1 MIRDITIGQ
10 YYPVESVVHRLD
22 PRTKLFGT
30 LIYIISLFFAD
41 NLLCYAVAT
50 VFLAMAVR
58 TSRVPFK
65 FIVRGLKAIV
75 FLLLISISFN
85 LFLTSGRVIFQIGF
99 LKVTHEGLRLAVFM
113 GLRLMYLVIGS
124 SVMTLTTTPNQLTD
138 GLERSLGCLN
148 RLHVPVHEISM
159 MMSIALRFIP
169 ILLEETDKIMK
180 AQIALRFIP
189 ILIEETD
196 KIMKAQMARGA
207 DFESGNLVQR
217 AKSMIPILVPL
228 FVSAFRR
235 ATDLAMA
242 MEARCYRGGSGRTK
256 MKPLHYE
263 RRDRI
268 TYLIL
273 LAYLGI
279 VIVLRIVF

>member
-41 NLLCYAVAT
+41 NLLCYAAAT

-58 TSRVPFK
+58 ASHVPFK

-85 LFLTSGRVIFQIGF
+85 LFLTNGRVIFQIGF

-138 GLERSLGCLN
+138 GLERIMHPLEKI
-148 RLHVPVHEISM
+148 HFPAHELAM
-159 MMSIALRFIP
+159 MMTIALRFIP
-169 ILLEETDKIMK
+169 TLLEETDKI
-180 AQIALRFIP
+180 Q
-189 ILIEETD
+189 
-196 KIMKAQMARGA
+196 KAQMARGA
-207 DFESGNLVQR
+207 DFESGNLIER
-217 AKSMIPILVPL
+217 AKAMIPLLVPL
-228 FVSAFRR
+228 FVSSFRR
-235 ATDLAMA
+235 ANELAMA
-242 MEARCYRGGSGRTK
+242 MEARCYRGGDHRTRLRELKYTKLDLYGALAMAAFLIIIVAEGR
-256 MKPLHYE
+256 
-263 RRDRI
+263 
-268 TYLIL
+268 L
-273 LAYLGI
+273 LG
-279 VIVLRIVF
+279 